1 MMLLKLFQIRVL
13 DFQQYILMIA
23 QNTQNAQNLLQK
35 NTSGSEDWMEVQSR
49 EISRELLTVR
59 AEWQEH
65 ELILLLYTFEIF
77 H

>member
-1 MMLLKLFQIRVL
+1 
-13 DFQQYILMIA
+13 
-23 QNTQNAQNLLQK
+23 
-35 NTSGSEDWMEVQSR
+35 MEVQSR
-49 EISRELLTVR
+49 EINHELLTVM